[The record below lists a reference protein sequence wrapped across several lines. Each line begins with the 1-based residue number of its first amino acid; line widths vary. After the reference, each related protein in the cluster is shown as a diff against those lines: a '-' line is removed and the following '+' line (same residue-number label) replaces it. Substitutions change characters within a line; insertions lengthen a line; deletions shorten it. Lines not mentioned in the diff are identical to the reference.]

1 MTSLE
6 RRTRCTGR
14 LPTGGRCRPAAG
26 RRDGLGAAAL
36 DGRDEGLVP
45 DRPAIGREALVERRL
60 GKPCR
65 IGVMPRTIPA
75 VVPADAMPRFSA
87 RLRPISAVH
96 ENLVV
101 LDERGATGTLTS
113 DMPTCGQPTG
123 SAPKSRSHPRHAR
136 CGPHATAVTSLT
148 GRAPRRDATNL

>member
-36 DGRDEGLVP
+36 EGRDEGLVP
-45 DRPAIGREALVERRL
+45 DRPATGREALVERRL

-65 IGVMPRTIPA
+65 IDVMPHTIPA
-75 VVPADAMPRFSA
+75 VVPADAMLGFRPVSGRPPRFTRIWWLA
-87 RLRPISAVH
+87 RADHS
-96 ENLVV
+96 
-101 LDERGATGTLTS
+101 
-113 DMPTCGQPTG
+113 
-123 SAPKSRSHPRHAR
+123 PRE
-136 CGPHATAVTSLT
+136 
-148 GRAPRRDATNL
+148 GRWSVRQA